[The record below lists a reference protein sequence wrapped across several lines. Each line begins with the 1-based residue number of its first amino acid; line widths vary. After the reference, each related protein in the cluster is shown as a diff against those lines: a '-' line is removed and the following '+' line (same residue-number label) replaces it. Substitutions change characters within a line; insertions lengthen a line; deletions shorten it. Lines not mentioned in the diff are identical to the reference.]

1 LRDDLIARLRRQRTT
16 FFLAACLFAAYAYFY
31 QAGGWNQNS
40 RFALVRAIVEQGTL
54 RIDDTVQFQGRRVT
68 GDLARH
74 HGHTYSDKAPGLALV
89 AVAPVMIAYVFLTEP
104 ASRAGIAAL
113 SYIATL
119 AAAALPTVL
128 AALLVLWLAEALG
141 ASRGG
146 AVFAAAVFGLGTP
159 AWCYATLF
167 FGHAL
172 ATACTV
178 IAFGAAVALRDPTSP
193 RSDVL
198 LATGVGVAAGWATIT
213 EHPTAIPA
221 AIIALLAL
229 AHAFP
234 GGAARRVRV
243 LAGVASGALAC
254 AAVLALYNQAAFRAP
269 LSLGYA
275 SEAGGFEGMK
285 QGFLGVLYP
294 KLDVLA
300 ELLVGRY
307 RGLLYLAPV
316 LAAAPLG
323 FVVLIRAPASRV
335 PAIAAAAIAAY
346 YPLFNAAYFYWDGGS
361 SYGPR
366 HMAPGLPFLSL
377 ALAPLWS
384 RAQPAV
390 RVALAALA
398 LYGAA
403 LALVAV
409 STTAQPPEYYK
420 NPVSQLLWPS
430 FEKGHLSINQQGF
443 VDDNLRRQRDP
454 VAHAWNLGEK
464 LGLTAHAS
472 LVPLFAIWGALGI
485 AWWQLHDRQLEPAVA
500 RSAARRAID
509 PLPEKKGREKHKRS

>member
-1 LRDDLIARLRRQRTT
+1 
-16 FFLAACLFAAYAYFY
+16 
-31 QAGGWNQNS
+31 
-40 RFALVRAIVEQGTL
+40 
-54 RIDDTVQFQGRRVT
+54 
-68 GDLARH
+68 
-74 HGHTYSDKAPGLALV
+74 
-89 AVAPVMIAYVFLTEP
+89 
-104 ASRAGIAAL
+104 
-113 SYIATL
+113 
-119 AAAALPTVL
+119 
-128 AALLVLWLAEALG
+128 
-141 ASRGG
+141 
-146 AVFAAAVFGLGTP
+146 
-159 AWCYATLF
+159 
-167 FGHAL
+167 
-172 ATACTV
+172 
-178 IAFGAAVALRDPTSP
+178 
-193 RSDVL
+193 
-198 LATGVGVAAGWATIT
+198 
-213 EHPTAIPA
+213 
-221 AIIALLAL
+221 
-229 AHAFP
+229 
-234 GGAARRVRV
+234 
-243 LAGVASGALAC
+243 
-254 AAVLALYNQAAFRAP
+254 
-269 LSLGYA
+269 
-275 SEAGGFEGMK
+275 
-285 QGFLGVLYP
+285 
-294 KLDVLA
+294 
-300 ELLVGRY
+300 
-307 RGLLYLAPV
+307 V

-398 LYGAA
+398 LYGTA

-485 AWWQLHDRQLEPAVA
+485 AWWQLQDRQLEPAVA

-509 PLPEKKGREKHKRS
+509 PLPERKDERNTRESTKGKDSR

>member
-1 LRDDLIARLRRQRTT
+1 MRDDLIARLRRQRTT

-68 GDLARH
+68 GDLAWH

-89 AVAPVMIAYVFLTEP
+89 AVAPVMIAYVFVTEP

-193 RSDVL
+193 RSDGL

-254 AAVLALYNQAAFRAP
+254 AAVLALYNRAAFGAP

-285 QGFLGVLYP
+285 QGFFGVLYP
-294 KLDVLA
+294 KLDVLP

-398 LYGAA
+398 LYGTA

-485 AWWQLHDRQLEPAVA
+485 AWVA
-500 RSAARRAID
+500 AAGSAAGAGRRT
-509 PLPEKKGREKHKRS
+509 